1 MMRND
6 DIDDIDLSRH
16 RRSRLP
22 GVLVIGAAI
31 GVALIAAWIFTPIL
45 MSKDSAATT
54 SQLST
59 PKARV
64 PARDQ
69 APALASVQATPVEP
83 AADTTVAADDPASP
97 SVPGAAPA
105 AGPETTAATPRSAA
119 APWPQSRA
127 IQFAAAPAEADTTRL
142 AAVAPQDTRAGD
154 TRAGDTPAEAS
165 ENIPLPRRRPSR
177 LIAASLAIPLP
188 RPRPEIDVEAPA
200 GPTTFDLQVERMR

>member
-1 MMRND
+1 MRND

-22 GVLVIGAAI
+22 GLLVIGAAI
-31 GVALIAAWIFTPIL
+31 SVALIAAWIFTPIL

-69 APALASVQATPVEP
+69 APALASAQATPVEP
-83 AADTTVAADDPASP
+83 AADTTVAADDPAFP

-142 AAVAPQDTRAGD
+142 ATVAPQDTHAGD
-154 TRAGDTPAEAS
+154 THAGDTPAEAS

-188 RPRPEIDVEAPA
+188 RPRPEIDVEVPA

>member
-22 GVLVIGAAI
+22 GLLVIGAAI
-31 GVALIAAWIFTPIL
+31 GVALIAAWIFTPLL

-54 SQLST
+54 SLLSA
-59 PKARV
+59 PKARA

-69 APALASVQATPVEP
+69 APALASAQATPVEP

-97 SVPGAAPA
+97 SGPGAAPA
-105 AGPETTAATPRSAA
+105 PETTAATPRSAA
-119 APWPQSRA
+119 PPWPQSRA
-127 IQFAAAPAEADTTRL
+127 IQVAAAPAEADTTRL

-188 RPRPEIDVEAPA
+188 RPRPEIDVEVPA

>member
-22 GVLVIGAAI
+22 GLLVIGAAI
-31 GVALIAAWIFTPIL
+31 SVALIAAWIFTPIL

-142 AAVAPQDTRAGD
+142 AAVAPQDTH
-154 TRAGDTPAEAS
+154 AGDTPAEAS

-188 RPRPEIDVEAPA
+188 RPRPEIDVEVPA